1 MLKPLVVLSFVCG
14 VTLVSS
20 CSVLKSSP
28 TTATTPDNY
37 RIVNDEI
44 PLPLAPISADL
55 KTGMDIFVKREAGHC
70 VLCHQINGLDAPFQG
85 NLGPDLS
92 EVGSRLTP
100 AQIRFRIA
108 DASRLNPATV
118 MPPYY
123 RINDLSQVLEE
134 VRGKPVLSAD
144 NVEQLV
150 YFLSMLQGAE

>member
-14 VTLVSS
+14 VAVVSS
-20 CSVLKSSP
+20 CSVVESSP
-28 TTATTPDNY
+28 TRATTLDNY
-37 RIVNDEI
+37 RIDNDEI

-55 KTGMDIFVKREAGHC
+55 KTGMDVFVNREAGHC

-123 RINDLSQVLEE
+123 RTNDLSQVSEE
-134 VRGKPVLSAD
+134 VRGKPVLSAA

-150 YFLSMLQGAE
+150 YFLTMLKGAK

>member
-1 MLKPLVVLSFVCG
+1 
-14 VTLVSS
+14 
-20 CSVLKSSP
+20 
-28 TTATTPDNY
+28 
-37 RIVNDEI
+37 
-44 PLPLAPISADL
+44 
-55 KTGMDIFVKREAGHC
+55 MDIFVKREAGHC